1 MIVTDLSNSFNPY
14 PKITE
19 KSQKKDKNKNE
30 EEFCIMPKSTL
41 YSTKRTDIYCER
53 HEVYFSKAYRHKSIN
68 DGLIVFLTKES
79 HRGTNGVHGK
89 NGDKL
94 NRQLKKL
101 AQKAWCKYYNK
112 TKEEFIREYGKA
124 NNQVLDISLIP
135 NILLKR
141 WEIWKIKAM

>member
-14 PKITE
+14 PKNTL
-19 KSQKKDKNKNE
+19 KGSKKNTQKIE

-41 YSTKRTDIYCER
+41 YSTKRTETYCER
-53 HEVYFSKAYRHKSIN
+53 HEVYFSKAYRQKSIN
-68 DGLIVFLTKES
+68 DGLIVFLTRKN

-124 NNQVLDISLIP
+124 NN
-135 NILLKR
+135 
-141 WEIWKIKAM
+141 

>member
-1 MIVTDLSNSFNPY
+1 MIVTDLSKSFNPY
-14 PKITE
+14 PKGQ
-19 KSQKKDKNKNE
+19 KMQKKGQKKAD
-30 EEFCIMPKSTL
+30 EEFCIMPKSIL

-124 NNQVLDISLIP
+124 NN
-135 NILLKR
+135 
-141 WEIWKIKAM
+141 

>member
-14 PKITE
+14 PKSAG
-19 KSQKKDKNKNE
+19 KSQKKDKKKSE

-41 YSTKRTDIYCER
+41 YSTKRTEIYCER
-53 HEVYFSKAYRHKSIN
+53 HEVYFSKAYRQKSID

-101 AQKAWCKYYNK
+101 AQKSWCKYYNR

-124 NNQVLDISLIP
+124 NN
-135 NILLKR
+135 
-141 WEIWKIKAM
+141 

>member
-14 PKITE
+14 PKNTL
-19 KSQKKDKNKNE
+19 KSSKKNTQKSE
-30 EEFCIMPKSTL
+30 EEFCIMSKSSL
-41 YSTKRTDIYCER
+41 YSTKRTETYCER
-53 HEVYFSKAYRHKSIN
+53 HEVYFSKAYRQKSIN
-68 DGLIVFLTKES
+68 DGLIVFLIRKD

-124 NNQVLDISLIP
+124 NN
-135 NILLKR
+135 
-141 WEIWKIKAM
+141 

>member
-101 AQKAWCKYYNK
+101 AQTAWCKYYNK

-124 NNQVLDISLIP
+124 NN
-135 NILLKR
+135 
-141 WEIWKIKAM
+141 